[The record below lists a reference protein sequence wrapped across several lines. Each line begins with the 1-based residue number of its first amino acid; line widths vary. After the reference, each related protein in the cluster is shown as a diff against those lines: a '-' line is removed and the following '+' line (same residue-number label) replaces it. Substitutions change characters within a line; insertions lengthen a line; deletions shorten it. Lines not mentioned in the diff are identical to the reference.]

1 MPEKTGIERFSMRF
15 WLEYDWIALAVL
27 IFGLA
32 AVVMAR
38 IEHLNSARAY
48 LENTAFPF

>member
-1 MPEKTGIERFSMRF
+1 MVEYASSEKDRHCRDVSMRF

-32 AVVMAR
+32 AVELLA
-38 IEHLNSARAY
+38 LNI
-48 LENTAFPF
+48 